1 MLALETL
8 SCRKINNSLLYG
20 LLWCSYCIPHQLMH
34 WIRLASS
41 NPDPEI
47 NPEGGTILRDEDI
60 RLLVTVVLVLMHS
73 WRYLPRPLQRWLLSR
88 TKQIRTDELTFDGLC
103 FGILQ
108 LTIAAE
114 LAGLDGYQYETRRK
128 SGCASSEQAIVGEH
142 AWKHLR
148 IISVLEYF
156 DIEFWFA
163 CRCDTNLSN
172 QKTCQCDKKNVRN
185 RFYIFID
192 RSASK
197 STLFSFSNQFT
208 VAHGVWPWVQT
219 RCKRNISR
227 A

>member
-114 LAGLDGYQYETRRK
+114 LAGFDGYQYETRRK

-148 IISVLEYF
+148 IISVFWVVLTSSF
-156 DIEFWFA
+156 DLHA
-163 CRCDTNLSN
+163 DATRTSATKRRANA
-172 QKTCQCDKKNVRN
+172 TKK
-185 RFYIFID
+185 
-192 RSASK
+192 RS
-197 STLFSFSNQFT
+197 
-208 VAHGVWPWVQT
+208 
-219 RCKRNISR
+219 
-227 A
+227 

>member
-20 LLWCSYCIPHQLMH
+20 LLWCSYCIPHQLMY

-60 RLLVTVVLVLMHS
+60 RLLVTVVLVLMRS

-148 IISVLEYF
+148 IISV
-156 DIEFWFA
+156 FWHRVLI
-163 CRCDTNLSN
+163 CMPMRHEPQQPKDVPMR
-172 QKTCQCDKKNVRN
+172 QKNVRN